1 MKLNKRLKFLT
12 IFFFT
17 TLFLFSY
24 PSVKS
29 SFAACTVDGGGNI
42 TNSCSGSNGAAGT
55 SGGDGFDMTNSSS
68 VLNILNVTIQG
79 GTGGVGSA
87 GVGFFSVGGAGGVGG
102 VGINVVGNNNS
113 ITNSAGATIE
123 GGVGGVGGFGDDGGV
138 GGAGGVGGV
147 GINLVGNNN
156 SITNS
161 GNIKGGV
168 GGVGG
173 AGANGD
179 SDGGVGGVGGAGIN
193 LVGNN
198 NSITN
203 NGSITGGIG
212 GDGGRRLNFGG
223 SGDGGVGGAGI
234 NVVGNNNSITNSAG
248 ATIDGGVGGVGGP
261 PNFFGGGAG
270 ANGANGAGIK
280 VNTGGSAL
288 IINNLGTIRGGGT
301 SFGIVNSGTITT
313 LNNAQGA
320 GNSAGALK
328 YSGTLPANYNAII
341 TSHAIYGKLV
351 ASNLGVSTTVFGI
364 SSLSAGAVVVSGT
377 SYTSVLSGIT
387 NTALGTS
394 GTSLLNQSSNGYTFN
409 LIETGIGTNL
419 WDLTI
424 LSFTPSPS
432 IADTMSS
439 LTDQSNKLRQVF
451 NNQTN
456 IANNSLN
463 YDCEL
468 LSNNNMCVAIGGRYS
483 KYDFNG
489 QHNAADVLVLGFKV
503 NPNFRVSAHMDQ
515 KLNRSNLTGISLDNK
530 TPLFGLLAVYNE
542 NPNGLGLQ
550 VKVANSYQDQDI
562 TATRTVFSTSEAG
575 SGKTNLKTQNYLA
588 ELSYNIKTD
597 DNLISSPYAG
607 VRNSKIKQG
616 GYTESTTT
624 AVTDPLTYNA
634 LKDESNTLLIGIRE
648 KYKVDNNVSV
658 FGSVGVEKDFNH
670 SVDNYSASDVNNS
683 GITAINFN
691 NDVKKTR
698 GTGTVGANYN
708 FTPTS
713 MISASFNYTQLPYQT
728 TDAKNVY
735 INYSVGF

>member
-1 MKLNKRLKFLT
+1 MKLNKQLKFLT

-24 PSVKS
+24 PSIKS

-55 SGGDGFDMTNSSS
+55 SGGNGFDMTNSSS

-87 GVGFFSVGGAGGVGG
+87 GVGFH
-102 VGINVVGNNNS
+102 
-113 ITNSAGATIE
+113 TD
-123 GGVGGVGGFGDDGGV
+123 GDDSGGV

-173 AGANGD
+173 AGARFFSVGAA
-179 SDGGVGGVGGAGIN
+179 GGVGGV
-193 LVGNN
+193 
-198 NSITN
+198 
-203 NGSITGGIG
+203 
-212 GDGGRRLNFGG
+212 
-223 SGDGGVGGAGI
+223 GI

-248 ATIDGGVGGVGGP
+248 ATIDGGDGGVGGVG
-261 PNFFGGGAG
+261 GGGAG

-424 LSFTPSPS
+424 LSFTPGPS

-456 IANNSLN
+456 ISNNSLN
-463 YDCEL
+463 YDCSL
-468 LSNNNMCVAIGGRYS
+468 FSTNNMCVAVGGRYS
-483 KYDFNG
+483 KYDFDG
-489 QHNAADVLVLGFKV
+489 QYNTADVLVLGYKV
-503 NPNFRVSAHMDQ
+503 NPNFRVGAHMDQ

-530 TPLFGLLAVYNE
+530 TPMFGLMAVYNE

-550 VKVANSYQDQDI
+550 VKIANSYQDQDI

-597 DNLISSPYAG
+597 DNLISSP
-607 VRNSKIKQG
+607 S
-616 GYTESTTT
+616 
-624 AVTDPLTYNA
+624 LCWC
-634 LKDESNTLLIGIRE
+634 
-648 KYKVDNNVSV
+648 
-658 FGSVGVEKDFNH
+658 
-670 SVDNYSASDVNNS
+670 
-683 GITAINFN
+683 
-691 NDVKKTR
+691 
-698 GTGTVGANYN
+698 
-708 FTPTS
+708 
-713 MISASFNYTQLPYQT
+713 
-728 TDAKNVY
+728 
-735 INYSVGF
+735 